1 MGKVTIFNQSIPAIG
16 YVARTT
22 TLGEEF
28 DMVNQYIEAVSA
40 KYSKATNMNAAIFI
54 EPQVGT
60 SYPDIVI
67 VEYTSSPVIAEKPT
81 QIMRKLSITDLKILF
96 FIHNVKYAT
105 DEYICQML
113 AYSLEEVRRSINRLS
128 MCNLIYK
135 SSSGKS
141 VRKKDIKRYCSIKK
155 VIAIEAKI
163 NKWNEAIGQADQ
175 NVWFATES
183 YVLLNREK
191 CTKTTI
197 ERCKA
202 KGIGIILINGKFKQV
217 LKSASRKFPV
227 SYASMLFGEW
237 IHRNTFLEE
246 GNP

>member
-1 MGKVTIFNQSIPAIG
+1 MGNVTIFNQSISSIG

-40 KYSKATNMNAAIFI
+40 KYSKDANINAAIFI
-54 EPQVGT
+54 EPQVGS

-67 VEYTSSPVIAEKPT
+67 VEYSNSPAITEESTHV
-81 QIMRKLSITDLKILF
+81 MRKLTITDLKILF

-105 DEYICQML
+105 ENYICQML
-113 AYSLEEVRRSINRLS
+113 AYPLEEVRRSINRLS
-128 MCNLIYK
+128 MYNLIYK

-141 VRKKDIKRYCSIKK
+141 VRKKDIKRYCPIKK
-155 VIAIEAKI
+155 IIAIEAKI
-163 NKWNEAIGQADQ
+163 NKWSEAISQANQ

-197 ERCKA
+197 ERCRE
-202 KGIGIILINGKFKQV
+202 KGIGIILVNGKVKRVQ
-217 LKSASRKFPV
+217 KSASRKFPV

-237 IHRNTFLEE
+237 IHRNGFLEE
-246 GNP
+246 GNL